1 MNVRR
6 SKIAFSFLALALL
19 AGCKGD
25 KDDPS
30 DGDPAGSSGS
40 TGTGGSN
47 GNNGGGG
54 SGPASY
60 TFLSPTE
67 HLVRA
72 SMALRGMRPSEDEL
86 TRVRNDPA
94 TLNGVLDTYLAAPEF
109 GATLRD
115 MHNEALL
122 IKAAPI
128 IFPLGFPARGPLAAE
143 EQQRLN
149 VALIEAP
156 LRLIEHVVMSDRP
169 YSEIVTADY
178 TLADGR
184 VATAWG
190 LDHSGAFDDWSE
202 TKWNDGRPNA
212 GILSDSTLFTRHS
225 TTYSNGNRGRAN
237 LVSTALLCYDFLSRE
252 ITGADA
258 SINLGDPKEVA
269 NAVKVNQGCAGCH
282 QTLDPLASF
291 FGAFHPLFVP
301 SDPST
306 SYPFT
311 FYLPPLEP
319 VFNVAESAYFGQRGE
334 GLEFLGEAVAADPR
348 FSLCAAKRFYG
359 YFNEMSPFEVPLEVA
374 SPLQDAF
381 VAGGMNARQLVKSI
395 VLGDDFRAA
404 AGPEGAPGGHLLKA
418 RPAQLARLIEDLT
431 GFRWKVRLDFELPT
445 GQGAPVGKIGEV
457 DLMTDSFFG
466 LEVLAGGLDSVAVTQ
481 ATHTMTPTSAL
492 TLRTLASL
500 AAQHVV
506 TNDFAQADPAQRKL
520 LRRISGAAEA
530 NEVTLREQI
539 ASLYLRLYGVGA
551 DKDGDDVKATYDL
564 FTSARQAAGG
574 DAARAWTTT
583 LFAMLQDARI
593 TYY

>member
-1 MNVRR
+1 MNGKR
-6 SKIAFSFLALALL
+6 SRFALSFLALALL
-19 AGCKGD
+19 GGCQGD
-25 KDDPS
+25 RDDPPN
-30 DGDPAGSSGS
+30 DGAAGASGS
-40 TGTGGSN
+40 NGTGGGN
-47 GNNGGGG
+47 GSGGA
-54 SGPASY
+54 GPASY
-60 TFLSPTE
+60 TFLGPTE

-72 SMALRGMRPSEDEL
+72 SMALRGTRPSGDEL
-86 TRVRNDPA
+86 ARVKADPA
-94 TLNGVLDTYLAAPEF
+94 ALEGIVDQYLASPEF

-115 MHNEALL
+115 LHNEALL
-122 IKAAPI
+122 VRAAPV

-149 VALIEAP
+149 VALMEAP
-156 LRLIEHVVMSDRP
+156 LRLIEHVVMNDRP
-169 YSEIVTADY
+169 YSEIVTGDY

-184 VATAWG
+184 VAAVWG
-190 LDHSGAFDDWSE
+190 LEHQGAFDAWTE
-202 TKWNDGRPNA
+202 TRWDDGRPNA

-252 ITGADA
+252 IGGADA

-269 NAVKVNQGCAGCH
+269 DAVKVNQGCAGCH

-319 VFNVAESAYFGQRGE
+319 VFNVTESAYFGQRGE
-334 GLEFLGEAVAADPR
+334 GLAFLGDAIAADPR

-359 YFNEMSPFEVPLEVA
+359 YLNEMSPAEVPLEVA
-374 SPLQDAF
+374 SPLQAAF
-381 VAGGMNARQLVKSI
+381 IGSGLNARKLVKAI

-404 AGPEGAPGGHLLKA
+404 AGPDGAPGGRLLKA
-418 RPAQLARLIEDLT
+418 RPAQLARLVEDLT
-431 GFRWKVRLDFELPT
+431 GFRWKARLDAELPT
-445 GQGAPVGKIGEV
+445 GQGAPVGQVGEI
-457 DLMTDSFFG
+457 DLLTDSFFG

-481 ATHTMTPTSAL
+481 ATHTMTPTAAL

-506 TNDFAQADPAQRKL
+506 ASDFAQADPSKRKL
-520 LRRISGAAEA
+520 LRQVGPAEA
-530 NEVTLREQI
+530 GEAALRDQI
-539 ASLYLRLYGVGA
+539 AALYLRLYGVA
-551 DKDGDDVKATYDL
+551 AEPNGDDVAATYQL

-593 TYY
+593 AYY